1 MPLSGSTKQ
10 RVCGSQLFWRVRT
23 CCGSAPVQG
32 WSWLWP
38 SRPCPPA
45 LGRALCALPSSPWA
59 PPMDTPDTSASSR
72 ALSCQRAL
80 TSTSH
85 HRPNQV
91 SFSLPVAVWVILTED
106 LATKLQSA
114 LWKYRNLQTLI
125 CSKCF
130 YLLLLRYNKSIRSS
144 VRLKLFSSVSIMCN
158 KNVSLCV
165 VVFKKHPIMAL
176 QKNIT
181 Y

>member
-32 WSWLWP
+32 WFWLWP

-59 PPMDTPDTSASSR
+59 PPTDTPDTSASSR

-80 TSTSH
+80 TSASH
-85 HRPNQV
+85 PRPNQV
-91 SFSLPVAVWVILTED
+91 SFSLPAAVWEYCKVHYGNAETCRHWSVLSVFICYCLGTLRVLGVQCD
-106 LATKLQSA
+106 LNCSLQC
-114 LWKYRNLQTLI
+114 Q
-125 CSKCF
+125 
-130 YLLLLRYNKSIRSS
+130 
-144 VRLKLFSSVSIMCN
+144 
-158 KNVSLCV
+158 
-165 VVFKKHPIMAL
+165 
-176 QKNIT
+176 
-181 Y
+181 

>member
-10 RVCGSQLFWRVRT
+10 RVCGSQLCWRVRT

-45 LGRALCALPSSPWA
+45 LGRALCAPPSSPWA
-59 PPMDTPDTSASSR
+59 PPTDTPDTSASSR
-72 ALSCQRAL
+72 ASSCQRAL
-80 TSTSH
+80 TSASH

-91 SFSLPVAVWVILTED
+91 RFSLPVAVWVILTED
-106 LATKLQSA
+106 LATKVQS
-114 LWKYRNLQTLI
+114 NLQTLI

-130 YLLLLRYNKSIRSS
+130 ICYCLGTIR
-144 VRLKLFSSVSIMCN
+144 VLGVECDLNC
-158 KNVSLCV
+158 SLQC
-165 VVFKKHPIMAL
+165 
-176 QKNIT
+176 Q
-181 Y
+181 